1 VEQDQNTWVDEDQDE
16 SPAGELNA
24 KHLEELY
31 AKSGIK
37 YRDHRIEEE
46 LRQWSHQSAFDFPI
60 AINKQVK
67 AYIVYF
73 ATERK
78 GFTRRSLARGSRYL
92 PMIKAIFQEY
102 GLPEDLAY
110 LAMVESGFNPN
121 ACSPAGACGMWQF
134 IKGTGLRYGLVIN
147 ETLDERRDPEKSTRA
162 AARYLLD
169 LYKQFGSWYLAAASY
184 NCGEKRVQTELK
196 KSNYKNFWELSAN
209 KCIPDETRNYVPQMI
224 AATIIARNPK
234 RFGFTDVPYQPPLSP
249 QLASDQAL
257 AQVAPPAVGE
267 LRMQRP
273 KPLKLPP
280 ALTPPG
286 QARTAAL
293 SKPKPKPKTRLQAK
307 NPQKTAKPRVCAV
320 ARQAPDKPV
329 SRTRS
334 GPYVASLFGYPH
346 SGARQS
352 KARIKRPSAPC
363 KAGAAIKPKK
373 AKSSPALFA
382 KKAQPKPVHPVAKKH
397 AQKSKFSKSKSKT
410 KGKALLVSEAR

>member
-1 VEQDQNTWVDEDQDE
+1 MPIRPGPEDVTFPGCSWRVRALWLWAAVMLLLITVGCGGARNNWRSVEQDQNTWVDEDQDE

-257 AQVAPPAVGE
+257 AQVAPPAAGE

-280 ALTPPG
+280 A
-286 QARTAAL
+286 
-293 SKPKPKPKTRLQAK
+293 
-307 NPQKTAKPRVCAV
+307 
-320 ARQAPDKPV
+320 
-329 SRTRS
+329 
-334 GPYVASLFGYPH
+334 
-346 SGARQS
+346 
-352 KARIKRPSAPC
+352 
-363 KAGAAIKPKK
+363 AIKPKTAK
-373 AKSSPALFA
+373 ASPALFA

-397 AQKSKFSKSKSKT
+397 TQKSKFSKSKSKT